1 MTIPAAMLTV
11 DRDRQFDDWGVS
23 ITFRQ
28 VSQTYDP
35 QTQQVAETIIDT
47 PLTAIVGSAP
57 SAPTAGTA
65 ARHLTDEIQFQI
77 KSEDLPTSTPV
88 PTSRIVYNATEYDI
102 VSFTLSTNG
111 LLYALECRK
120 TS

>member
-35 QTQQVAETIIDT
+35 PTQKVTETIIDT
-47 PLTAIVGSAP
+47 SLTAIVGGAP
-57 SAPTAGTA
+57 SSPTAGTA
-65 ARHLTDEIQFQI
+65 ARHLSDEVHFQI

-88 PTSRIVYNATEYDI
+88 PTSRIVYNTTEYDI
-102 VSFTLSTNG
+102 VGFTLSTNG
-111 LLYALECRK
+111 LVYVLDCRK